1 MFKTQLLET
10 SVVLQAPNVVFIS
23 SHSMTTSDTLS
34 PSISALTVQVAV
46 NPSVYVVLSDSGEV
60 STTMSG
66 PVVVRDSG
74 RTKSKV
80 GARKLTNNCYWLN
93 WFTG

>member
-1 MFKTQLLET
+1 MFKIQLLET
-10 SVVLQAPNVVFIS
+10 LVVMHTSNVLFMS
-23 SHSMTTSDTLS
+23 SHSMTTSDTSS

-46 NPSVYVVLSDSGEV
+46 NPSVDVVVRDSGEV

-66 PVVVRDSG
+66 PVVVRDSV
-74 RTKSKV
+74 RIKSQV
-80 GARKLTNNCYWLN
+80 GARKLTNNCYRFN